1 MKIGSIR
8 LVEPFFCFN
17 TIENRKVILPS
28 KPVGTGLDKHLS
40 TLASHVP
47 YLLIKFLSFMAKVEF
62 KTVSLEKTIKVIEQ
76 DLTYQFSVE
85 RVLHLDS

>member
-1 MKIGSIR
+1 
-8 LVEPFFCFN
+8 
-17 TIENRKVILPS
+17 
-28 KPVGTGLDKHLS
+28 
-40 TLASHVP
+40 
-47 YLLIKFLSFMAKVEF
+47 MAKVEF